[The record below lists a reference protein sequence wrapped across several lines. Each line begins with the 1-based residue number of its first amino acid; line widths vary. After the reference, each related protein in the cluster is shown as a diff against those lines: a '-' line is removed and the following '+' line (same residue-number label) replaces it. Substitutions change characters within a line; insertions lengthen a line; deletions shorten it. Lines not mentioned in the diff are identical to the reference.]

1 MEDELIHFRKLRNII
16 RLWLPTAVII
26 TLLSGLT
33 YTVAQQILR
42 MSANDPQIQLAE
54 DAANALTNGAP
65 PEAVLP
71 ASKVDIA
78 TGLAPYVVVFDNAGK
93 AIASSGMLHNQFPT
107 LPSGVFDATRE
118 HGENRITWQPEAGVR
133 SAIVVTRYGGAHPG
147 FVMAGRSLRESEA
160 RADQLLLLAG
170 AAGVAIL
177 FAALVAIVFSEIVFS
192 DK

>member
-1 MEDELIHFRKLRNII
+1 MIHFRKLKNIF
-16 RLWLPTAVII
+16 RLWLPAAVII

-118 HGENRITWQPEAGVR
+118 HGENRITWQPEPGVR

-177 FAALVAIVFSEIVFS
+177 FAALVAIAFSEIVFS